1 MKASREIILL
11 PFSFQELSAFGFLL
25 DMIQLSKKDHISD
38 VDMYIWTFLKL
49 LCFLVIEQVS
59 AFVLDETHIK
69 LHNLSFV
76 INSID

>member
-38 VDMYIWTFLKL
+38 VDMYI
-49 LCFLVIEQVS
+49 
-59 AFVLDETHIK
+59 
-69 LHNLSFV
+69 
-76 INSID
+76 